1 MGAIVPYRPP
11 RAREE
16 WTAYLGMV
24 VFLASWAMMF
34 GSLFFAY
41 GMVRARTTEWPPPDL
56 PHLPLLVPGI
66 NTAILAASS
75 AVLQLSLVAVRT
87 GKVARLAPGLAASAL
102 LGAAFLALQLF
113 TWRKLWSDGL
123 TPDEGPYPSVFYA
136 LTCFHGLH
144 VLVGIG
150 ALAWLT
156 RSALRGKY
164 SAARFLPV
172 RLWTMYWHFV
182 GVVWG
187 AMFVA
192 VYVV

>member
-1 MGAIVPYRPP
+1 
-11 RAREE
+11 
-16 WTAYLGMV
+16 MV

-41 GMVRARTTEWPPPDL
+41 GMVRARANVWPPPDL
-56 PHLPLLVPGI
+56 PELPLVVPGI

-75 AVLQLSLVAVRT
+75 VVLHLALGAVRG
-87 GKVARLAPGLAASAL
+87 GKAALLGPGLAVSAV
-102 LGAAFLALQLF
+102 LGSAFLALQIA
-113 TWRKLWSDGL
+113 TWRRLFDEGL
-123 TPDEGPYPSVFYA
+123 TLQGGPYPSVFYA
-136 LTCFHGLH
+136 LTCFHALH
-144 VLVGIG
+144 VLVGIV
-150 ALAWLT
+150 ALGWLC
-156 RSALRGKY
+156 RNAFVGKY

-192 VYVV
+192 VYLV

>member
-41 GMVRARTTEWPPPDL
+41 GMVRSRTTVWPPPDL
-56 PHLPLLVPGI
+56 PELPRVLPAI

-75 AVLQLSLVAVRT
+75 AVLQLSVGAVRA
-87 GKVARLAPGLAASAL
+87 GKASLLAPGLAASAT
-102 LGAAFLALQLF
+102 LGSAFLALQIVMWRRLF
-113 TWRKLWSDGL
+113 DDGL
-123 TPDEGPYPSVFYA
+123 TPQDGPYPSVFYA
-136 LTCFHGLH
+136 LTCFHALH

-150 ALAWLT
+150 ALAWLC
-156 RSALRGKY
+156 RSAFAGKY
-164 SAARFLPV
+164 SAARYLPV

-182 GVVWG
+182 GVVWA
-187 AMFVA
+187 AMFVS
-192 VYVV
+192 VYLV